1 MKRVSYVIS
10 EVNFEEGVV
19 DEVGGETLLHDE
31 LEELG
36 QPLLL
41 TDEHVDELLG
51 VGLPKDKTSSEQPG
65 ERQREWSVNE
75 KRTAKHAP
83 WAVAEQS
90 SRWPLPTQ
98 SRDQALTP
106 NDFIISH
113 RIARRIMGGGD
124 YLWCPWVCSLYRGP

>member
-51 VGLPKDKTSSEQPG
+51 VGLPKDQTSSEQPG

-75 KRTAKHAP
+75 KRTAKNAP
-83 WAVAEQS
+83 WAVAGQS
-90 SRWPLPTQ
+90 SQWPLPTQ
-98 SRDQALTP
+98 SRGQVLTP
-106 NDFIISH
+106 APS
-113 RIARRIMGGGD
+113 
-124 YLWCPWVCSLYRGP
+124 

>member
-75 KRTAKHAP
+75 KRTANTHLGP
-83 WAVAEQS
+83 WLSKALGGLCQHKAETK
-90 SRWPLPTQ
+90 R
-98 SRDQALTP
+98 
-106 NDFIISH
+106 
-113 RIARRIMGGGD
+113 
-124 YLWCPWVCSLYRGP
+124 